1 MRQFLTSEE
10 KRLDKAYGEDK
21 RLAFADIGFKMAAAA
36 SRPGAT
42 FLGALAEG
50 AMSGTQAMRAM
61 NKELA
66 DNKRLLKQSMIKLK
80 EADELE
86 KEGDYKAAM
95 GLNREARAEALKLYE
110 LRENLKMDREKIAAQ
125 REATAV
131 TSEYTQ
137 QSRLD
142 TLDFNKRKEVLET
155 LSGDMSYQTL
165 RNRLTALSKDP
176 EENAAEINSV
186 RSQMADIKRQAE
198 IDVGLTL
205 GDIES
210 AAQGQG
216 FGKRYRYDMKT
227 GETIRVE

>member
-1 MRQFLTSEE
+1 
-10 KRLDKAYGEDK
+10 
-21 RLAFADIGFKMAAAA
+21 
-36 SRPGAT
+36 
-42 FLGALAEG
+42 
-50 AMSGTQAMRAM
+50 MRAM

-131 TSEYTQ
+131 TREYTQ

-142 TLDFNKRKEVLET
+142 TLNFEKRKEVLET
-155 LSGDMSYQTL
+155 LSNDTSYQTL
-165 RNRLTALSKDP
+165 RNRLTALNKDP
-176 EENAAEINSV
+176 EENAAEINNV
-186 RSQMADIKRQAE
+186 RSQLADIKRQAE
-198 IDVGLTL
+198 MDVGITL
-205 GDIES
+205 GDTQS

-216 FGKRYRYDMKT
+216 FGRRYRFDIASGKM
-227 GETIRVE
+227 IPVE